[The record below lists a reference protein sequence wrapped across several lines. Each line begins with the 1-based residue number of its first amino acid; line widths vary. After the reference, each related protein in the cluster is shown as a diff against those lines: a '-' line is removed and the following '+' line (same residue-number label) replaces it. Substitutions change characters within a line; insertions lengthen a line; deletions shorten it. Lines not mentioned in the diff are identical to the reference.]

1 MELNV
6 GDDPVTQVEALAA
19 PLLADTAS
27 DVSDSSLDAFMVC
40 VLHINRTRN
49 QESNVVPIQ
58 YIVIY

>member
-6 GDDPVTQVEALAA
+6 GDDPVTQVEAVAA
-19 PLLADTAS
+19 PLLAD
-27 DVSDSSLDAFMVC
+27 VSDSSVDVFMVC
-40 VLHINRTRN
+40 VLHINTTIN